1 MKCPNCHKKNNTESN
16 FCVRCGTNLSK
27 LQKKKCSICL
37 ENKKLETLGCGHQ
50 VCLDCLHQ
58 SYQIKKECPEC
69 RKDIQKCNSCH
80 SYRVIKIK
88 NGRYEK
94 CLECGVSRKIKKN
107 TVMPKYTC
115 LECQS
120 KRLLY
125 NHVSDSW
132 NCLDCFQ
139 NFKIDGDDIKIAT
152 NLISTTTICLSC
164 CSNNIEMNIDGDT
177 RCLHCLQ
184 DNVRTKVI
192 SLEEYSLLTIKSPEE
207 VKPTSSKKCQ
217 ECQGD
222 KYFKMMDA
230 NGFDF
235 TYYCYTCKKS
245 NVVIS

>member
-69 RKDIQKCNSCH
+69 RKEIQKCNSCH

-88 NGRYEK
+88 NGTYEK
-94 CLECGVSRKIKKN
+94 CLECGISRKIKKN

-139 NFKIDGDDIKIAT
+139 NFKIEGDDIKIAT

-192 SLEEYSLLTIKSPEE
+192 SLEEYSLLTIKSAE
-207 VKPTSSKKCQ
+207 
-217 ECQGD
+217 
-222 KYFKMMDA
+222 
-230 NGFDF
+230 
-235 TYYCYTCKKS
+235 
-245 NVVIS
+245 